1 MVLEEGEDGLV
12 SGLVGRI
19 WTLRRDYPQL
29 SDAEEFQHWSQR
41 GTARVLFANWVAAS
55 TAAAPR

>member
-1 MVLEEGEDGLV
+1 MVLQEEEHALV

-29 SDAEEFQHWSQR
+29 GSPEEF
-41 GTARVLFANWVAAS
+41 ARMVARAG
-55 TAAAPR
+55 PRAW